1 MCGPTACVHWAML
14 KCAGLRRV
22 YWKTTEQLMVWLGM
36 AWCVPEVFGGC
47 CHAMQDEDT
56 VRINKGSNC

>member
-1 MCGPTACVHWAML
+1 ML

-47 CHAMQDEDT
+47 CHAMQDEDI